1 MPALACFSSRM
12 AIRTLE
18 HRPGQLPAAARRT
31 GPMSEQGNPYREEAA
46 GIVSRLFAIAAQ
58 RLERAPDAV
67 AETAIDVRQGLY
79 IADLE
84 EDVEEFTGE
93 AATLRRIGDGF
104 PAVRAGDRIVPIA
117 LPDSIATPGAPHLWR
132 YRPWHPFDYEYL
144 REFVQTWERT
154 SPRDRAIMPVD
165 AATETVRTGM
175 TAFLATRIAS
185 VADFLGGARP
195 QPNATP
201 VKLSLLQRLWSTV
214 RMSTV
219 GFKVDVES
227 TNPGLR
233 IHVSPTFRRKWRYF
247 GMPTNPVINTLTGGL
262 YEFGADLGPSGLTT
276 ITADPTAFDIPY
288 QTVSPRLGL

>member
-1 MPALACFSSRM
+1 
-12 AIRTLE
+12 
-18 HRPGQLPAAARRT
+18 
-31 GPMSEQGNPYREEAA
+31 MSEHSNRYREEAA

-58 RLERAPDAV
+58 RVERVPDAA
-67 AETAIDVRQGLY
+67 AETAIDVRPGLY

-84 EDVEEFTGE
+84 QEADEFTAE
-93 AATLRRIGDGF
+93 ATVLRRVRDQF

-117 LPDSIATPGAPHLWR
+117 LPDTNVFPAAPYMWR
-132 YRPWHPFDYEYL
+132 YRPWSPYDDEYL
-144 REFVQTWERT
+144 RAFVATWEPT
-154 SPRDRAIMPVD
+154 SPRDRTTLSID

-185 VADFLGGARP
+185 VADFFGGGRP

-201 VKLSLLQRLWSTV
+201 VTLSLLQRLWSTV

-262 YEFGADLGPSGLTT
+262 YEFGADLGPYGMTT
-276 ITADPTAFDIPY
+276 ITPDPATFDIPY
-288 QTVSPRLGL
+288 DTVSPRLGL